1 MVLSGCISTLFIL
14 FFMLFCTFINL
25 YMSKGK
31 DKIEKTIVWDK
42 DQSKFMLGWVTDFV
56 KEQHVGFKIKKQ
68 NHFKCA
74 EALNRQFN
82 MGVNATQVERHYSH
96 YKTNWKSVHYNT
108 FDLL

>member
-1 MVLSGCISTLFIL
+1 
-14 FFMLFCTFINL
+14 
-25 YMSKGK
+25 MSKGK

-42 DQSKFMLGWVTDFV
+42 DQSKFMLGWVTDFI

-82 MGVNATQVERHYSH
+82 MGSMLLKLKDIIVIIKRIGSLFTTTHL
-96 YKTNWKSVHYNT
+96 T
-108 FDLL
+108 FYDI